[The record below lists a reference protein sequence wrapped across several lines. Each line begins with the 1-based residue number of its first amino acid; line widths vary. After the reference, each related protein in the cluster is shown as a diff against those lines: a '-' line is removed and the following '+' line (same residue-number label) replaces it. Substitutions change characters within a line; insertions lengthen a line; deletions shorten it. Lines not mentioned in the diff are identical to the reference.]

1 MTDAELDEALVKAM
15 KEANKHDDDRIST
28 IREDSDESN
37 EVTSTHSQQSF
48 QDNPLNQSQS
58 AIAK

>member
-37 EVTSTHSQQSF
+37 EVTSTHS
-48 QDNPLNQSQS
+48 
-58 AIAK
+58 